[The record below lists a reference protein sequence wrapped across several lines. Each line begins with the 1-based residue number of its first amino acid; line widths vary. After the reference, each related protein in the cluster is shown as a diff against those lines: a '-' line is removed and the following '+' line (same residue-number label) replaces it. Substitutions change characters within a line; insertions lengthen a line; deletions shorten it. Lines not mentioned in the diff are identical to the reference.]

1 MSGASDGF
9 ITAFRESR
17 GAGRAEGSQMAVPR
31 DPRLGTLTLEGDQA
45 TLHFE
50 RRLRH
55 PPDVVWAAI
64 TEPEQLSLWY
74 LTTAKSDRRP
84 GGSIDYVSGPNRFH
98 VTGRILTWDPPRVFE
113 HEWNVEPRNELPH
126 GEKSVLR
133 YELVPDGD
141 RTILRVTHRRL
152 NRGTA
157 RGFISGLHA
166 FLDRLE
172 EQLDGRP
179 LSDWQRG
186 LEAIRPT
193 YLENDPARRAQSSS
207 SSRST
212 LQ

>member
-1 MSGASDGF
+1 MSRVSEEYKMGTGKSHGA
-9 ITAFRESR
+9 RQ
-17 GAGRAEGSQMAVPR
+17 AEGTPLAVPR
-31 DPRLGTLTLEGDQA
+31 DPRFGTLTLEGDRA

-55 PPDVVWAAI
+55 PPEAVWAAI
-64 TEPEQLSLWY
+64 TEPEQLALWY
-74 LTTAKSDRRP
+74 LTTARSDRRS
-84 GGSIDYVSGPNRFH
+84 GGAIDYVSGPNRFH
-98 VTGRILTWDPPRVFE
+98 VTGKILTWDPPRVFE

-141 RTILRVTHRRL
+141 GTILRVTHRRL
-152 NRGTA
+152 SRGTA

-179 LSDWQRG
+179 LSDWQARVV
-186 LEAIRPT
+186 EVRPT
-193 YLENDPARRAQSSS
+193 YLHG
-207 SSRST
+207 
-212 LQ
+212 